1 MAQDLFH
8 SAMTRNDLAAYYSDY
23 YKDIFGSRPVI
34 APEIN
39 RAGLVDLIE
48 ELDFVTVNDFS

>member
-1 MAQDLFH
+1 MY
-8 SAMTRNDLAAYYSDY
+8 SRNELAAYYSDY
-23 YKDIFGSRPVI
+23 YKDLFGRRPSI
-34 APEIN
+34 DPEIN